1 MTNEKRIRKE
11 ISTTEKLAKYLVIY
25 NDYWGYFYTSDGSKF
40 FIEEDAINYEINWL
54 KSKSNK

>member
-11 ISTTEKLAKYLVIY
+11 ISTTEKLAKYLVAY

-40 FIEEDAINYEINWL
+40 NIKEDAINYEINWL
-54 KSKSNK
+54 KSESH